1 MTRKYLR
8 DALSLHPLNYFLNN
22 RQQNRSC
29 CNQQNTCRCL
39 YLFLFSGKKHHEPR
53 HKQHYRGTDCRT
65 EIGINPFDSNQQ
77 YGYYFCPC
85 NPFTKE
91 YKCQKNGKHGTGFI
105 NGYNLIDITFLK
117 GMKTTVPPL
126 SGLLLPHPNLFS

>member
-1 MTRKYLR
+1 MSKTHVAVWLR
-8 DALSLHPLNYFLNN
+8 ISPFYDMLLHISNC
-22 RQQNRSC
+22 S
-29 CNQQNTCRCL
+29 
-39 YLFLFSGKKHHEPR
+39 EPR

-91 YKCQKNGKHGTGFI
+91 YKCQKNGKHDTGFI
-105 NGYNLIDITFLK
+105 NGYNLIDIIFLK
-117 GMKTTVPPL
+117 DMKIK
-126 SGLLLPHPNLFS
+126 NL